1 LLSPVLVG
9 LVPDEFEGFA
19 GKIDLVAIRPI
30 LSFEHPILREKAKK
44 VARVDTS
51 IQRLIDDLTETM
63 LDAPGAGL
71 AAPQIG
77 VPLRVCVVKGDEN
90 QIWGLINPEI
100 VKHDGVQVGYEG
112 CLSYPG
118 WVGEVARHDTVV
130 VKGRNRRGKEVRI
143 KSSGFTARAFQ
154 HELDHLDGVL
164 FIDRLTNLDTLR
176 RVDELEAEEKEA
188 AVAAA
193 AAAG

>member
-1 LLSPVLVG
+1 MRDATRLAQLARVK
-9 LVPDEFEGFA
+9 FEGVA
-19 GKIDLVAIRPI
+19 GKIDLVVRPI
-30 LSFEHPILREKAKK
+30 LTFDHPVLREKARK
-44 VARVDTS
+44 VARVDVS
-51 IQRLIDDLTETM
+51 VQRLLDDLTETM
-63 LDAPGAGL
+63 LEAPGAGL
-71 AAPQIG
+71 AANQIG

-90 QIWGLINPEI
+90 QIWALVNPEI
-100 VKHDGVQVGYEG
+100 VKSDGVQLGYEG

-118 WVGEVARHDTVV
+118 WVGEVARYETVV

-176 RVDELEAEEKEA
+176 RVEELLGEEQED

-193 AAAG
+193 SG

>member
-1 LLSPVLVG
+1 
-9 LVPDEFEGFA
+9 
-19 GKIDLVAIRPI
+19 VAVRPI
-30 LSFEHPILREKAKK
+30 LSFEHPVLREKAKK
-44 VARVDTS
+44 VSRVDSS
-51 IQRLIDDLTETM
+51 IQRLIDDLAETM

-71 AAPQIG
+71 AANQIG
-77 VPLRVCVVKGDEN
+77 VALRVCVVKGDEN
-90 QIWGLINPEI
+90 QIWGLVNPEL
-100 VKHDGVQVGYEG
+100 VKYEGVQVGYEG

-130 VKGRNRRGKEVRI
+130 VKGRNRHGKEVRI

-164 FIDRLTNLDTLR
+164 FIDRLTSLDTLR
-176 RVDELEAEEKEA
+176 RVEEIVGDDQEE

-193 AAAG
+193 AASG

>member
-1 LLSPVLVG
+1 MKDLL
-9 LVPDEFEGFA
+9 
-19 GKIDLVAIRPI
+19 GKIEFVAVRPI
-30 LSFEHPILREKAKK
+30 LNFDQPVLREKAKK
-44 VARVDTS
+44 VSRVDTS
-51 IQRLIDDLTETM
+51 IQRLIDDLAETM
-63 LDAPGAGL
+63 LAAPGAGL

-90 QIWGLINPEI
+90 QIWALVNPEI

-118 WVGEVARHDTVV
+118 WVGEVARYETVV

-143 KSSGFTARAFQ
+143 KSNGFTARAFQ
-154 HELDHLDGVL
+154 HELDHLEGVL

-176 RVDELEAEEKEA
+176 RVEELEATEQPA

-193 AAAG
+193 SG